1 MATYFSASESFRAL
15 ADHIEMAVG
24 QRVNRAGIERGA
36 RRGGCHGGGV

>member
-1 MATYFSASESFRAL
+1 
-15 ADHIEMAVG
+15 MAVG